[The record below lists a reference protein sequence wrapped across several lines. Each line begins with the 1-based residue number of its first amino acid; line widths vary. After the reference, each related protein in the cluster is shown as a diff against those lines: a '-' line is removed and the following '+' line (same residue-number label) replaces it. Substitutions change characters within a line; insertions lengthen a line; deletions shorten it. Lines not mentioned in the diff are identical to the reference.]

1 MGGDGIHAKTSST
14 SDPPVIIV
22 NSRRLK
28 FCTKKRA
35 NISQFMKNREIL
47 PKIIIKWLLILL
59 LIISMV
65 SPIFYYIYV
74 EKTQSNPQ
82 EIIFVYDVVATTT
95 SNKYRIGNYKIRY
108 LPKENLVI
116 EIKDYTIPIQTP
128 NSSAN
133 VNVINTKT
141 YHYSQDAKLEQY
153 NEIET
158 LDSRKKFEK
167 NVSIDYD
174 LPSGQIIVHFS
185 ENLSPTETFT
195 LEDNL
200 PYTINSSFVLSM
212 GLRENP
218 SFDSSWL
225 CYEGQGYID
234 SYEYLD
240 QQDGYLL
247 LHSLASIRVEYVQF
261 LRMNFPNMNIIIAHM
276 GRNGENH
283 FSYMHNILTTFK
295 DDEHIYF
302 DTSTI
307 SDIAQLQYGINL
319 IGCDRILWGSDFP
332 YDCRAYSPFYFY
344 GNLYRLDLLSSELE
358 KILYKNALRIALK
371 RSS

>member
-95 SNKYRIGNYKIRY
+95 SNKYRLGNYKIRY

-234 SYEYLD
+234 SYEYLGVESITAENSTNVMCKKI
-240 QQDGYLL
+240 QQTGMFISTYW
-247 LHSLASIRVEYVQF
+247 I
-261 LRMNFPNMNIIIAHM
+261 
-276 GRNGENH
+276 NGNGQLMRIEQQMAEDYTVS
-283 FSYMHNILTTFK
+283 FILK
-295 DDEHIYF
+295 
-302 DTSTI
+302 
-307 SDIAQLQYGINL
+307 
-319 IGCDRILWGSDFP
+319 
-332 YDCRAYSPFYFY
+332 
-344 GNLYRLDLLSSELE
+344 
-358 KILYKNALRIALK
+358 YKEEIV
-371 RSS
+371 